1 MLIFK
6 RKVSPSLSAKVQQ
19 ARQIYTSAALE
30 YHVSFFFRADYTMQI
45 VIILA
50 QSRVAFSLFIALIF
64 ITMFINR
71 QTKKRPEWV
80 SGLFIL
86 CIARLYEHDTQ

>member
-6 RKVSPSLSAKVQQ
+6 REVSLPLSAKAQQ
-19 ARQIYTSAALE
+19 ARQIYTSATLE
-30 YHVSFFFRADYTMQI
+30 YHVSVLFRIDSTLQI

-50 QSRVAFSLFIALIF
+50 QSWDAFSLFITPIF

-71 QTKKRPEWV
+71 QTKKRPE
-80 SGLFIL
+80 
-86 CIARLYEHDTQ
+86 

>member
-6 RKVSPSLSAKVQQ
+6 RKVSPPLSAKVQQ
-19 ARQIYTSAALE
+19 ARQIYTSSALE
-30 YHVSFFFRADYTMQI
+30 YHVSVLFRIDSTMQI

-50 QSRVAFSLFIALIF
+50 QSRVAFSLFIAPIF

-71 QTKKRPEWV
+71 QTKKRPE
-80 SGLFIL
+80 
-86 CIARLYEHDTQ
+86 